1 MIWSLI
7 MFPESDI
14 TETLKCEGLSEK
26 EARLYSPLTLAFL
39 GDAVYS
45 LLVRDML
52 TSKTNKPAGALH
64 KESITLVNAASQA
77 AAARRILPLLSQEE
91 LAVFKRGRNAH
102 SAHSPKNQSSADYR
116 CATGLEALYGY
127 LFLCKNG
134 ERISYLFNK
143 STGEEYIEKTENQ
156 A

>member
-1 MIWSLI
+1 

-14 TETLKCEGLSEK
+14 TETLKCEALSEK
-26 EARLYSPLTLAFL
+26 EARMYSPLTLAFL

-64 KESITLVNAASQA
+64 KESIALVNAASQA

-134 ERISYLFNK
+134 ERISYIFNK